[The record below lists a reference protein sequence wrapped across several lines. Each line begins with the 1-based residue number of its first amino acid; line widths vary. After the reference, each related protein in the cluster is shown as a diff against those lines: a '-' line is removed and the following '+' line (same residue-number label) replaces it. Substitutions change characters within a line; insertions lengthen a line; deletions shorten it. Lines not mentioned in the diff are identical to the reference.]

1 MRVFGYSENEVKGNM
16 VFRMLNYATIRGW

>member
-1 MRVFGYSENEVKGNM
+1 VFGYSENEVKGNM